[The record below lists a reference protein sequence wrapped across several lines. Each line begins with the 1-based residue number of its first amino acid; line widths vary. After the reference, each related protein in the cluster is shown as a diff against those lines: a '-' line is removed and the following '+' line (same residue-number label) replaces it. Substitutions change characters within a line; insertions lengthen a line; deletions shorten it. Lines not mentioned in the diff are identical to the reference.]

1 MTYRERREA
10 KAERLRGW
18 VEKREQSAGAVLA
31 AHQIYRGDIAFNTQ
45 PGRIP
50 LRSRV
55 IAQDARAFESLR
67 KAGRMAARADGIESQ
82 LAGSIYS
89 DDHDAI
95 DQLRARLASLE
106 AERDR
111 VKAYNATCRKGARDI
126 SILDEKQQRE
136 ILGCARIGSVFLGKG
151 GAFPGYHLTNLS
163 GNIARNRQ
171 RLEVLE
177 RQAAATAAAE
187 ADRLQREEMGSA
199 AREAFLGGGILTVHA
214 ARDPKPELGGPTVRY
229 HPGAGRDCPQCAPV

>member
-10 KAERLRGW
+10 RAERLRGW
-18 VEKREQSAGAVLA
+18 AEKREQAAGAVLA
-31 AHQIYRGDIAFNTQ
+31 AHEIYRGDTAFNTQ

-55 IAQDARAFESLR
+55 IAQDERAFESLQ
-67 KAGRMAARADGIESQ
+67 KARRMVGRADGIESQ
-82 LAGSIYS
+82 LAGAIYS
-89 DDHDAI
+89 DDPDAI
-95 DQLRARLASLE
+95 EQLRARLASLE

-136 ILGCARIGSVFLGKG
+136 ILGLVRIGSVFLGKG

-163 GNIARNRQ
+163 GNIARNRA
-171 RLEVLE
+171 RLEQLKRRAQQELVTCG
-177 RQAAATAAAE
+177 ADGCAATFYPVASGVFPGLCI
-187 ADRLQREEMGSA
+187 D
-199 AREAFLGGGILTVHA
+199 HA
-214 ARDPKPELGGPTVRY
+214 ADVDRTTNSWS
-229 HPGAGRDCPQCAPV
+229 PGNSND